1 MSGSLIKIIRNL
13 ASSDVDTVK
22 SSITD
27 LAKTGDPRLEN
38 FFELYRQGSVYNWP
52 TESGE
57 IRIVVNEET
66 IMDDDFNEFAPLLE
80 PLTGKPFLV
89 DGKQAKPD
97 LLELE
102 DISPSRKLQSLVSSS
117 KFFIEIIFSGF

>member
-1 MSGSLIKIIRNL
+1 MSGSLIIIRNL

-66 IMDDDFNEFAPLLE
+66 IMDDDFNEFYSLLE

-102 DISPSRKLQSLVSSS
+102 DISPSREITVFS
-117 KFFIEIIFSGF
+117 KFIQIFIEIIFSGF